1 MFVCKERVIRNDRLV
16 AFEGEEMTDEEAAAR
31 GLAVEPE
38 EPQLEELTV
47 AQLREIAE
55 QEGVEVPAKAKKQEI
70 IDAINGEPEEAP
82 EETPGEAPEGDET
95 PEEDL
100 YDDEEDEECE

>member
-1 MFVCKERVIRNDRLV
+1 MFVCKERVIRNGRLV
-16 AFEGEEMTDEEAAAR
+16 AFEGEVMTDEEAAAR
-31 GLAVEPE
+31 GLAAEPE

-82 EETPGEAPEGDET
+82 EETP
-95 PEEDL
+95 EEDL

>member
-1 MFVCKERVIRNDRLV
+1 MFVSKERVIRNGRLV
-16 AFEGEEMTDEEAAAR
+16 AFEGEEMTDQEAVAR
-31 GLAVEPE
+31 GLTVSAPE

-55 QEGVEVPAKAKKQEI
+55 QEGVEVPAKAKKAEI
-70 IDAINGEPEEAP
+70 IDAINGEPEE
-82 EETPGEAPEGDET
+82 

-100 YDDEEDEECE
+100 YDDEEDECE

>member
-1 MFVCKERVIRNDRLV
+1 MFVCKERVIRNGRLV

-31 GLAVEPE
+31 GLAAEPE

-55 QEGVEVPAKAKKQEI
+55 REGVEVPAKAKKQEI
-70 IDAINGEPEEAP
+70 INAINGEPEEAP
-82 EETPGEAPEGDET
+82 EETPEET